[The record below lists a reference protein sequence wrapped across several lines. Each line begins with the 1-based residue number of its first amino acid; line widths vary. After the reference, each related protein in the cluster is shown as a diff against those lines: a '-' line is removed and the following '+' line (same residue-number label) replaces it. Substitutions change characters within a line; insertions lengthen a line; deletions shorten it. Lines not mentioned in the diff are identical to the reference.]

1 MPAAEINAI
10 HMADARCPAE
20 VPVAGGSLAK
30 TVSVKDSVSVIDS
43 SVVSVKDS
51 EVDSV
56 SVSVTFSDCVE
67 LSDSGSKSGSEVD

>member
-43 SVVSVKDS
+43 P
-51 EVDSV
+51 
-56 SVSVTFSDCVE
+56 FSSRASPDTSYL
-67 LSDSGSKSGSEVD
+67 LSADTLKHLHTG